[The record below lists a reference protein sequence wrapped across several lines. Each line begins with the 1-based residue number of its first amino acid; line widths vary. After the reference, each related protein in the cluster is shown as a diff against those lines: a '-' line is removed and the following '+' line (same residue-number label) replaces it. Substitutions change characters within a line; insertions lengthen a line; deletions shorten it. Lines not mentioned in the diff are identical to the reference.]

1 MTARA
6 GRPFR
11 FGVSM
16 RAAGS
21 RAEWQ
26 AKARTVEELGF
37 NVLLVPD
44 HLAAVFP
51 PLTAL
56 CTAAEATT
64 RLRFGTFVLNND
76 FRHPVL
82 VAREVA
88 AIDLLTD
95 GRFELGIGAG
105 HAAEE
110 YEGIGLRYS
119 DGRARAARLAE
130 AVGIIR
136 PLLAGEVVE
145 HTGVH
150 YQVAAQRVFP
160 TPRQARVPVLVG
172 GNSRAVLRLAA
183 EEADIV
189 GFTGFFTQSGGGG
202 AARLAHF
209 TAAGLDDRLDIVRA
223 AAGERFTALELN
235 VLVQTVVRTDDVVAA
250 STERA
255 GQMPGLSAQQ
265 LLESPFLLFGT
276 PRGMADALI
285 ARRARFGVSY
295 IVVFERD
302 METLAPVVALLRGR

>member
-1 MTARA
+1 MTAGA

-21 RAEWQ
+21 RVEWQ
-26 AKARTVEELGF
+26 AKARRVEELGF
-37 NVLLVPD
+37 DVLLVPD

-64 RLRFGTFVLNND
+64 RLRVGTFVLNND

-110 YEGIGLRYS
+110 YESIGLHYS
-119 DGRARAARLAE
+119 NGRARASRLAE
-130 AVGIIR
+130 AVRIIR
-136 PLLAGEVVE
+136 PLLAGEAVE
-145 HTGVH
+145 RTGKH

-160 TPRQARVPVLVG
+160 TPRQARVPVLIG
-172 GNSRAVLRLAA
+172 GNSRPVLRLAA

-202 AARLAHF
+202 ASRLAHF
-209 TAAGLDDRLDIVRA
+209 TAAGLSDRLDIVRV
-223 AAGERFTALELN
+223 AAGERFSDLELN
-235 VLVQTVVRTDDVVAA
+235 VLVQAVVRTDDVLAA
-250 STERA
+250 ATERA
-255 GQMPGLSAQQ
+255 AQIPGLSAQQ

-276 PRGMADALI
+276 PQEMADTLI

-295 IVVFERD
+295 FVVFERD
-302 METLAPVVALLRGR
+302 MMTLAPVVALLRGT